1 MNKPIIVFDSGFGGI
16 SVLKRLIEKMP
27 NEDYLY
33 YGDSANAPY
42 GPRTTAEVQQ
52 LTLNAIAEASKGVEP
67 KAIVIACNTATAAT
81 RELLQETYPN
91 IPVIGILPAV
101 ELAAQSKD
109 HPRVLALATA
119 GTCASAAFQNILK
132 RVGDSAEVV
141 PVPAPSIVVYVEGAM
156 KDRETVKKALAES
169 FAPYM
174 DKPFD
179 SVVLG
184 CTHFPFAAD
193 VIAEVLGYPVD
204 FFDGSALTV
213 KQTEEALAKNNTRN
227 TQERTGSLT
236 IINSGNRKDL
246 VGFAWTLF
254 CAELK
259 V

>member
-1 MNKPIIVFDSGFGGI
+1 MNRPIIVFDSGFGGI

-52 LTLNAIAEASKGVEP
+52 LTLGAIAEASKGVEP
-67 KAIVIACNTATAAT
+67 KAIVIACNTATAAA
-81 RELLQETYPN
+81 RELLQQTYPH

-101 ELAAQSKD
+101 ELAAKAKD

-119 GTCASAAFQNILK
+119 GTVASAPFRKILE

-141 PVPAPSIVVYVEGAM
+141 ALPAPAIVGYVEGAM
-156 KDRETVKKALAES
+156 KEREALKKDLAAL

-174 DKPFD
+174 DRPFD

-213 KQTEEALAKNNTRN
+213 RQTEEALVESNARSA
-227 TQERTGSLT
+227 QERTGSLR
-236 IINSGNRKDL
+236 IINSGNRQDL

>member
-16 SVLKRLIEKMP
+16 SVLKRLVEKMP

-52 LTLNAIAEASKGVEP
+52 LTLGAIAEASKGVEP
-67 KAIVIACNTATAAT
+67 KAIVIACNTATVAT
-81 RELLQETYPN
+81 HELLQQTYPH
-91 IPVIGILPAV
+91 IPVIGILAAV
-101 ELAAQSKD
+101 ELAAQAKD

-119 GTCASAAFQNILK
+119 GTIASATFRNTLE
-132 RVGDSAEVV
+132 RVGDSADVV
-141 PVPAPSIVVYVEGAM
+141 ALPAPAIVHYVENAM
-156 KDRETVKKALAES
+156 KDRAALKKDLATI

-213 KQTEEALAKNNTRN
+213 RQTEEALAKNNTRN
-227 TQERTGSLT
+227 AQEYSGSLK
-236 IINSGNRKDL
+236 IINSGNRQDL

>member
-52 LTLNAIAEASKGVEP
+52 LTLNAIAEASRGVEP

-101 ELAAQSKD
+101 EVAAKAKD

-119 GTCASAAFQNILK
+119 GTCASAAVQNIL
-132 RVGDSAEVV
+132 
-141 PVPAPSIVVYVEGAM
+141 
-156 KDRETVKKALAES
+156 
-169 FAPYM
+169 
-174 DKPFD
+174 
-179 SVVLG
+179 
-184 CTHFPFAAD
+184 
-193 VIAEVLGYPVD
+193 
-204 FFDGSALTV
+204 
-213 KQTEEALAKNNTRN
+213 
-227 TQERTGSLT
+227 
-236 IINSGNRKDL
+236 
-246 VGFAWTLF
+246 
-254 CAELK
+254 
-259 V
+259 

>member
-1 MNKPIIVFDSGFGGI
+1 MNNPIIVFDSGFGGI

-52 LTLNAIAEASKGVEP
+52 LTLNAIAEAGKGVEP
-67 KAIVIACNTATAAT
+67 KAIVIACNTATAASL
-81 RELLQETYPN
+81 ELLQQTYAH

-101 ELAAQSKD
+101 ELAAQAKE

-119 GTCASAAFQNILK
+119 GTVASTAFQNILK

-141 PVPAPSIVVYVEGAM
+141 ALPAPAIVHYVEDAM
-156 KDRETVKKALAES
+156 KEREALKKDLAAL

-174 DKPFD
+174 DRPFD

-184 CTHFPFAAD
+184 STHFPFAAD

-213 KQTEEALAKNNTRN
+213 RQTEEALAKNNTRS
-227 TQERTGSLT
+227 TQERTGSLK
-236 IINSGNRKDL
+236 IINSGNRQDL